1 MSKFISILTS
11 RLAGSRLLTVGVFA
25 LLALLMI
32 ATRPYHFAS
41 VLTLPSA
48 SLAVFFIC
56 GLLRS
61 SHRMFAA
68 FFVLSVLIDLASSY
82 ARGAFG
88 DCITPSYP
96 FLVVGYYVM
105 WWAGLKSFN
114 LTQAMTVTDWTR
126 QYAQS
131 LLMLWLASSIA
142 FLTSNGSYYW
152 LSGKF
157 AELSVAQYAERVVQY
172 YVPYVQ
178 SPFVYVIFAMMTA
191 TGCYYLLPTWQ
202 RREQSDE

>member
-1 MSKFISILTS
+1 MSKIISIPTS
-11 RLAGSRLLTVGVFA
+11 RLAGSRPLTVGVFA

-41 VLTLPSA
+41 ALNLPSA

-68 FFVLSVLIDLASSY
+68 FFALSVLIDLASSY

-96 FLVVGYYVM
+96 FLVVGYYAM
-105 WWAGLKSFN
+105 WWAGLRCFHV
-114 LTQAMTVTDWTR
+114 TQAMTITDWTR
-126 QYAQS
+126 QYAFS
-131 LLMLWLASSIA
+131 LFMLWSASSVA

-157 AELSVAQYAERVVQY
+157 AELSLGQYVDRVAQYY
-172 YVPYVQ
+172 MPYVQ
-178 SPFVYVIFAMMTA
+178 SPFAYVILAMLIA
-191 TGCYYLLPTWQ
+191 SGCHYLLPTWQ
-202 RREQSDE
+202 RRAQSDE